1 MAEVRFLLAIV
12 LIIIAC
18 GGLSAAASELGVLT
32 ARYET
37 TYQTR
42 SSSEL
47 ESFSRQLRRAA
58 GTSNNVK
65 EKIEA
70 LQLISEIEATRG
82 KKGTAIRSLG
92 DAIQLSGSLNDKLDN
107 AQSLKS
113 IAGRYQSLGALPKA
127 KNVLYLAIKTV
138 EENKLSLPDLKD
150 WYHELGM
157 LEGELGNPAAAE
169 KYFRKSLSLPECTD
183 NYDRART
190 SLNIV
195 KALLRQRAP
204 FLEQLVAVSEFN
216 QHFTT
221 LSDELPKGILAVE
234 LGASLAR
241 TRQDNSA
248 IRDRASEYLQK
259 GLIIATERG
268 DARYQSYATG
278 YLGFLAIGENDYQS
292 ALDLSRRALLIAGRG
307 ELPELQYLWQWQIA
321 RIHKLQDDPEKS
333 LANYRASLIS
343 IESIQDQLMSGSR
356 IDFQEL
362 VLPVFKEMTDLLL
375 ERAML
380 ATIDSERQL
389 LLHEARETME
399 RSHTSEILNYFNGDC
414 VLPTTEFALE
424 SVDKGSVVIYPMAL
438 DDRVS
443 VLVKFPDGIR
453 QYVAAVKKTEY
464 RQAIDDFR
472 YALEIGD
479 DDHLEYA
486 QILHGWLIAPIEEK
500 LQEFDIRNLVFVPSG
515 LLRTIPLSA
524 LYDGNKYLIE
534 KYAVTTSLGLDL
546 TDPRPIQ
553 ESGYKLLLG
562 GISEQVGGFD
572 ALPGVV
578 KELEAIQADLNGDI
592 LLNSEFS
599 IDSLS
604 SHLGVGD
611 YSVVHLATHGYF
623 DQEPTLS
630 FLLTYDGEFTLENLQ
645 ETVGLRRFVDEP
657 LELLVLSACETALGN
672 ELSALGLAGVSL
684 KAGARSTLA
693 SLWEIG
699 DEATAKLMVQF
710 YKHLQQGSSKSESL
724 RLSQLEL
731 MKDPKFDHPNF
742 WSPFLLIGNWL

>member
-1 MAEVRFLLAIV
+1 MLEVRVLLAIV
-12 LIIIAC
+12 LINIAC
-18 GGLSAAASELGVLT
+18 GGLSAAASELAELT
-32 ARYET
+32 TRYEKS
-37 TYQTR
+37 YQTR
-42 SSSEL
+42 STTEL
-47 ESFSRQLRRAA
+47 EDFSRQLRHAA
-58 GTSNNVK
+58 VSSNDVK

-70 LQLISEIEATRG
+70 LQLISDIEATRG
-82 KKGTAIRSLG
+82 KKGSAIRSLG
-92 DAIQLSGSLNDKLDN
+92 DAIELSGSLDDRLEN
-107 AQSLKS
+107 ALLLKS
-113 IAGRYQSLGALPKA
+113 ASGKYQSFGAYPKA
-127 KNVLYLAIKTV
+127 KNVLYQAIRIV
-138 EENKLSLPDLKD
+138 EQNKLSLPELKN
-150 WYHELGM
+150 WYNELGM
-157 LEGELGNPAAAE
+157 LEGELGNPTAAE
-169 KYFRKSLSLPECTD
+169 KNFRKSLSLPECTD
-183 NYDRART
+183 NFDRAST
-190 SLNIV
+190 GLNIV

-204 FLEQLVAVSEFN
+204 VLEQLVAVNEFN
-216 QHFTT
+216 QHFSA
-221 LSDELPKGILAVE
+221 LPDELRKGILGVE

-241 TRQDNSA
+241 FSQDSSVLRESA
-248 IRDRASEYLQK
+248 SVYLQQ
-259 GLIIATERG
+259 GLVIAIESG
-268 DARYQSYATG
+268 DIRYQSYAVG
-278 YLGFLAIGENDYQS
+278 YLGFLAIVENDYKE
-292 ALDLSRRALLIAGRG
+292 ALDLTRKALVIAGRA

-321 RIHKLQDDPEKS
+321 RIYNLLEDPDKS

-343 IESIQDQLMSGSR
+343 IESIQGQLMSGSR
-356 IDFQEL
+356 IEFQEL
-362 VLPVFKEMTDLLL
+362 VLPVFQEMTDLLL

-380 ATIDSERQL
+380 ATVDSERQL

-399 RSHTSEILNYFNGDC
+399 RTHTSEILNYFNGDC

-424 SVDKGSVVIYPMAL
+424 SVDERSAVIYPLAL
-438 DDRVS
+438 NDRVS

-453 QYVAAVKKTEY
+453 QYVTPIPKTEY
-464 RQAIDDFR
+464 RQVIDDFR

-479 DDHLEYA
+479 DDHLENA
-486 QILHGWLIAPIEEK
+486 QILHQWLIAPIEEK
-500 LQEFDIRNLVFVPSG
+500 LQEFDIGNLVFVPSG
-515 LLRTIPLSA
+515 MLRTIPLAA
-524 LYDGNKYLIE
+524 LYDGQKYLIE
-534 KYAVTTSLGLDL
+534 QYAVTTSLGLDL

-562 GISEQVGGFD
+562 GISEQVGEFD

-578 KELEAIQADLNGDI
+578 KELEAIQTDLKGDI

-599 IDSLS
+599 IDTLS

-693 SLWEIG
+693 SLWKIG

-710 YKHLQQGSSKSESL
+710 YKHLQQGRSKSESL

-731 MKDPKFDHPNF
+731 MNDPNFNHPNF